1 MTNTDNSN
9 IITLNIR
16 FDDNEKVGRKTDE
29 TFVIEISNEKK
40 VDALRPIIK
49 KRLAPLFDNIPST
62 KIRLFSDY
70 PPGTTRTMEPKD
82 LISTYFSDNPNYDDH
97 HISVKAKE

>member
-1 MTNTDNSN
+1 MSNTN
-9 IITLNIR
+9 IITLNVR

-62 KIRLFSDY
+62 KIMLFLDY
-70 PPGTTRTMEPKD
+70 PPGTTRAMEPKD
-82 LISTYFSDNPNYDDH
+82 PIFTYFPENPNYDDH
-97 HISVKAKE
+97 HISVQAKK